1 MGACRKLAADD
12 LWWKVAMSA
21 NQLLAVKIAEK
32 LLDALPFRGGAT
44 TERIF
49 VARSAVIV
57 LEVLNSARYR
67 EAGSN
72 EASQDEAI
80 TDSVSNK
87 P

>member
-1 MGACRKLAADD
+1 
-12 LWWKVAMSA
+12 MSA

-57 LEVLNSARYR
+57 LELLNSAKYA
-67 EAGSN
+67 EGGCD
-72 EASQDEAI
+72 ETIQDDAI
-80 TDSVSNK
+80 ADSESNK
-87 P
+87 PW